1 MAVFPQDD
9 DASLRRFCAE
19 AQRHSILDRESE
31 ARLARRYRDEGDE
44 AASQEL
50 VVSNLRFVI
59 RTAHDYRGYGV
70 RLVDLVQEG
79 NIGLMVAV
87 KKFDPE
93 RGYRLVSYAVWWI
106 RAYIQS
112 YIMRSWSLVKVGTT
126 QVQRKL
132 FFRLR
137 SERDKLER
145 LMPAGERA
153 NADLI
158 AKSLAVSA
166 CDVEDMERRLG
177 ERDYSL
183 DSTGCDT
190 HQAGVAGLVDGGK
203 SPLDLCEDA
212 DLLQLLRDRLHQAV
226 ALLNDKERVVMSRR
240 ILAEDPPTLKTLGD
254 HLGVSRQRVR
264 QIETQIIGKLRRLL
278 LGPANVRPGAPAAH
292 GGEAA

>member
-1 MAVFPQDD
+1 MAAYPQGD
-9 DASLRRFCAE
+9 DASLRRFCQE
-19 AQRHSILDRESE
+19 AQRHSILTREHE
-31 ARLARRYRDEGDE
+31 VLLARRYRDEGDE

-50 VVSNLRFVI
+50 VVCNLRFVI

-106 RAYIQS
+106 RAFIQS

-126 QVQRKL
+126 QAQRKL

-153 NADLI
+153 NAAMI
-158 AKSLAVSA
+158 AESLSVAT
-166 CDVEDMERRLG
+166 CEVEDMERRLG

-183 DSTGCDT
+183 DSAGCDT
-190 HQAGVAGLVDGGK
+190 HVAGVAGLVLGGK
-203 SPLDLCEDA
+203 SPEDLCEDA
-212 DLLQLLRDRLHQAV
+212 HTLNLLRDKLHQAV
-226 ALLNDKERVVMSRR
+226 ALLNDKEKVVMAQR
-240 ILAEDPPTLKTLGD
+240 ILVEDPPTLKTLGD
-254 HLGVSRQRVR
+254 NLGVSRQRVR
-264 QIETQIIGKLRRLL
+264 QIETQIISKLRRLL
-278 LGPANVRPGAPAAH
+278 LGSPGAPAADQAVKK
-292 GGEAA
+292 GEAA